1 MSYVF
6 CNACGHRN
14 PPASA
19 FCSACGAVLDQP
31 QQHTIVLPK
40 ADPLQDSP
48 GPHDNVIVDLADIA
62 PGTGVLVIRSG
73 DREGERFVLRGDRA
87 DIGRHPDSAICL
99 EDVTVSRRHAEIVH
113 TAGTYRVVDGGSLNG
128 TYINQERVDEGT
140 LNHGDELQIGKFRMV
155 FFDGH

>member
-19 FCSACGAVLDQP
+19 FCSACGAVLDHP

-40 ADPLQDSP
+40 SDPLQDSP
-48 GPHDNVIVDLADIA
+48 GSQDNVSIVLADIA

-73 DREGERFVLRGDRA
+73 DREGERFVLRGERA

-113 TAGTYRVVDGGSLNG
+113 ESGDYRVFDRGSLNG
-128 TYINQERVDEGT
+128 SYINQERVDEGA
-140 LNHGDELQIGKFRMV
+140 LRHGDELQIGKFRMV
-155 FFDGH
+155 FFDGR